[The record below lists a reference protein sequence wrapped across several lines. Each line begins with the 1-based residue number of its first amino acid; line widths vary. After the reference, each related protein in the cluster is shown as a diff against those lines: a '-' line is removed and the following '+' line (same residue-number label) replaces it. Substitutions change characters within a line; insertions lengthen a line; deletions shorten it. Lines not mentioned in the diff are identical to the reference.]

1 MSDQPK
7 TAAIQAMT
15 VPTMTAARPP
25 GMPQGS
31 RTLAVQAIKTR
42 PSETKAIHGTSHI

>member
-7 TAAIQAMT
+7 TAAIQAIA
-15 VPTMTAARPP
+15 VPTMTAAKPP
-25 GMPQGS
+25 GMPHGS
-31 RTLAVQAIKTR
+31 RTLAVHAINTI